1 MEKYFELQ
9 DELKSLKLQGLNVE
23 KSLEILQ
30 NIINELAIDQNN

>member
-30 NIINELAIDQNN
+30 SIINELVISYNN